1 MTRLRLTG
9 IEFLFPIVLTQVMFT
24 SQVFAQRELKDI
36 PDPDPELERKSFQVA
51 DGFEVNLYAAD
62 PLLAKP
68 IQMNFDPQGRL
79 WVASS
84 EIYPHIAPGQPAT
97 DKILVIEDR
106 DHDGTAETTRVFADG
121 LLIPTGV
128 EPGDGG
134 AYVANSTELVHFV
147 DRDGDGKADEKR
159 VLLSGFGT
167 EDTHHIIHTFRWG
180 VEGLL
185 YFNQSIYIHSH
196 VETPWGVRRL
206 GGGGIWQ
213 FRPESLQLE
222 VFSRGL
228 VNPWGHQQD
237 DWGQS
242 FATDGAGG
250 EGINF
255 IFPGS
260 VFLTAPGATRIM
272 KGLNPGSPKHCGLE
286 MISGTH
292 FPDDWQGNLITND
305 FRGHRVCRF
314 VLSNDGSGY
323 SSREQAEVI
332 KTSHVAFRPIDVKM
346 GPDGALYIA
355 DWYNPIIQH
364 GEVDFR
370 DPRRDHTHGRIWRVT
385 AKGRPLMKR
394 RNLANLETVELL
406 DLQKSPAQFERVHAR
421 RVLKERGAD
430 QVLPQLHQWV
440 EGLDPAS
447 PHLDQWRLEALWT
460 CQAFD
465 SPEPRLLKAALAS
478 GDPRIRAAGV
488 RVLSAWKN
496 QVENPLE
503 LLEKAVQDDNPR
515 VRLEAIR
522 SLGSFASQQA
532 AETAIRAIDRPVDAN
547 LDFALWQT
555 MRDLQPH
562 WLPAL
567 EKGEPVF
574 RGDVRSLTYGLSAV
588 GAPGVVAPLTRLL
601 QQKDLSP
608 EERQQVL
615 RLIAAVGGP
624 QELRLILDL
633 VLSNKETA
641 GEQQQVIPLLES
653 LAEAT
658 TRRRAVPAG
667 DLAVLQQLLG
677 KKPELDAAVC
687 RLAGLWKIE
696 SLRTPL
702 TRLAQSNDPAAA
714 TAIAALGSLGGAD
727 SQSTLT
733 TLARDSKA
741 FPTRMAAATA
751 LLALDANVG
760 TRLAVEVLASAKSSD
775 DPLPLWTALWQNK
788 QAPDAVPMVLANTKL
803 PADVA
808 KLGIRTARIA
818 GRDLTG
824 PIAAITSAGGLSA
837 PPTEIPR
844 GELDRLVKL
853 VQETGN
859 PQQGEVVFRRAD
871 TLCLRCHA
879 ISGSGGQVGPDMT
892 SLGAS
897 AQIDYLIE
905 SILVPNKAVKE
916 NFHSLVV
923 ETNAGK
929 VLNGVKVR
937 ENSTELVLRN
947 AEDVEISIPVTE
959 ISERV
964 NGGSIMP
971 AGLTD
976 TLTERELVD
985 LVRFL
990 SELGKVGPY
999 APSQARVARR
1009 WQALDPATPKLSEI
1023 LISAPASVPGRQDLA
1038 WTPVYSQVSGDLPLS
1053 DLPVVIYP
1061 IGGVRT
1067 NIFRTE
1073 IDVTTEGA
1081 VGLRLNDVT
1090 GLSLWIDGKP
1100 VTVAND
1106 VSVDLSRG
1114 THTVLLRV
1122 ELAKRQQAVRL
1133 ELTDIADSPA
1143 RARFVTGK

>member
-1 MTRLRLTG
+1 
-9 IEFLFPIVLTQVMFT
+9 
-24 SQVFAQRELKDI
+24 
-36 PDPDPELERKSFQVA
+36 
-51 DGFEVNLYAAD
+51 
-62 PLLAKP
+62 
-68 IQMNFDPQGRL
+68 
-79 WVASS
+79 
-84 EIYPHIAPGQPAT
+84 
-97 DKILVIEDR
+97 
-106 DHDGTAETTRVFADG
+106 
-121 LLIPTGV
+121 
-128 EPGDGG
+128 
-134 AYVANSTELVHFV
+134 
-147 DRDGDGKADEKR
+147 
-159 VLLSGFGT
+159 
-167 EDTHHIIHTFRWG
+167 
-180 VEGLL
+180 
-185 YFNQSIYIHSH
+185 
-196 VETPWGVRRL
+196 
-206 GGGGIWQ
+206 
-213 FRPESLQLE
+213 

-255 IFPGS
+255 IFHGS

-633 VLSNKETA
+633 VLSNTETA

-658 TRRRAVPAG
+658 TRRRVVPAG

-702 TRLAQSNDPAAA
+702 TRLAQSNDPGAA
-714 TAIAALGSLGGAD
+714 TAIAALGSLGGAE

>member
-658 TRRRAVPAG
+658 TRRRVVPAG

-859 PQQGEVVFRRAD
+859 PQRGEVVFRRAD

>member
-421 RVLKERGAD
+421 RVLRERGAD

-633 VLSNKETA
+633 VLSNTETA

-658 TRRRAVPAG
+658 TRRRVVPAG

-702 TRLAQSNDPAAA
+702 TRLAQSNDPGAA
-714 TAIAALGSLGGAD
+714 TAIAALGSLGGAE

-760 TRLAVEVLASAKSSD
+760 TRLAVEVLSSAKSSD

-859 PQQGEVVFRRAD
+859 PQRGEVVFRRAD

>member
-1 MTRLRLTG
+1 MNRLRLPG
-9 IEFLFPIVLTQVMFT
+9 FVFFLLLVLTQVLFT
-24 SQVFAQRELKDI
+24 SPALAQRELKDI
-36 PDPDPELERKSFQVA
+36 PDPDPELERRSFQVA

-68 IQMNFDPQGRL
+68 IQMNFDPEGRL
-79 WVASS
+79 WIASS

-97 DKILVIEDR
+97 DKILVVEDR

-147 DRDGDGKADEKR
+147 DLDGDGKADEKR

-314 VLSNDGSGY
+314 VLSNDGSGF

-394 RNLANLETVELL
+394 RNLAKLDTADLL

-430 QVLPQLHQWV
+430 EVLPRLQQWV

-478 GDPRIRAAGV
+478 GDPRVRAAGV
-488 RVLSAWKN
+488 RVLSAWKT

-503 LLEKAVQDDNPR
+503 LLEKAIQDDNPR
-515 VRLEAIR
+515 VRLEAVR

-532 AETAIRAIDRPVDAN
+532 AETAIRAIDRPVDGN

-555 MRDLQPH
+555 MRDLQPY

-567 EKGEPVF
+567 EQGESVF

-601 QQKDLSP
+601 QKELSS

-624 QELRLILDL
+624 QELRQIVDL
-633 VLSNKETA
+633 VLATKESA
-641 GEQQQVIPLLES
+641 GDQPQVIPLLES

-658 TRRRAVPAG
+658 IRRRVIPSG
-667 DLAVLQQLLG
+667 DLSVLQQLLG
-677 KKPELDAAVC
+677 QKTDLDAAVC

-696 SLRTPL
+696 SLRAPL
-702 TRLAQSNDPAAA
+702 TRLAESGESSAA

-733 TLARDSKA
+733 RLARESVT
-741 FPTRMAAATA
+741 FPTRMAAASS
-751 LLALDANVG
+751 LLALDAGVG
-760 TRLAVEVLASAKSSD
+760 TPLAVEVLASAKSTD

-788 QAPDAVPMVLANTKL
+788 QAPDAVPAALAKIKL

-808 KLGIRTARIA
+808 KLGIRSARIA

-837 PPTEIPR
+837 PPTEIAR
-844 GELDRLVKL
+844 DELDRLVKL
-853 VQETGN
+853 VQETGDA
-859 PQQGEVVFRRAD
+859 QRGEAVFRRAD

-879 ISGSGGQVGPDMT
+879 ISGAGGQVGPDMT

-897 AQIDYLIE
+897 AQVDYLVE

-923 ETNAGK
+923 ETNSGK

-947 AEDVEISIPVTE
+947 AEDVEISIPVSE

-976 TLTERELVD
+976 TLTERELID

-999 APSQARVARR
+999 APSQSRVARR
-1009 WQALDPATPKLSEI
+1009 WQTLDPATPKLSEI
-1023 LISAPASVPGRQDLA
+1023 LISAPGSVPGRQDLV
-1038 WTPVYSQVSGDLPLS
+1038 WTPVYSQVSGELPLS

-1081 VGLRLNDVT
+1081 VGLKFNDIT
-1090 GLSLWIDGKP
+1090 GLSLWIDGKA
-1100 VTVAND
+1100 VTVANE
-1106 VSVDLSRG
+1106 VATDLSRG

-1122 ELAKRQQAVRL
+1122 ELAKRQQPIRV
-1133 ELTDIADSPA
+1133 ELSDIVDSPA